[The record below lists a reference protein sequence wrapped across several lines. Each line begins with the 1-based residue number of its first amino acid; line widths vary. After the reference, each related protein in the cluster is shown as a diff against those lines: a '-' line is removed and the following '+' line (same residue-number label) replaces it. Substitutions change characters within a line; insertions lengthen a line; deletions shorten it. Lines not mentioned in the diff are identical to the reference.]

1 MKTGFVLVNK
11 EDLQQ
16 LVSNFYS
23 VCSLADQM
31 NIYEFPEGDEH
42 MQEMKSWVNDKFSRT
57 INKETYEWRKK
68 KNHEK

>member
-42 MQEMKSWVNDKFSRT
+42 MQEMKSWVNDKFGRT
-57 INKETYEWRKK
+57 INKETYE
-68 KNHEK
+68 